1 MRKNLHSILLLLY
14 PQIGAYSSGV
24 YIFTFHYASTLSA
37 CLLWRDHMHIHLHS
51 ILLLLY
57 RVWRRSAG
65 KHYANLHSTMLPLY
79 PNIAVLWKIAN
90 SIYIPLCFYF
100 IQERL
105 WQCSHISYLHS
116 TMLLL
121 YHILNT
127 IFFYCFFIYIP
138 LCFYF
143 IWSGTPRSFLQG
155 TFTFHY
161 ASTLSKSWNSGQ
173 CSDVIYIP
181 LCFYFIT
188 VAPLL
193 ISILVKFTF
202 HYASTLS
209 ANGSCYSQA
218 SYKFTFHYAST
229 LSFCKLLAVF
239 GNKHL
244 HSTLLLLYQR
254 SSGSSVYRREHA
266 FTFHFA
272 STLSWRMAQ
281 AYAPS
286 FQFTFHYAS
295 TLSRACWL

>member
-1 MRKNLHSILLLLY
+1 MLLLY
-14 PQIGAYSSGV
+14 LRACSGV
-24 YIFTFHYASTLSA
+24 ITCTFIYIPFYFYFIEYGEEAPE
-37 CLLWRDHMHIHLHS
+37 S
-51 ILLLLY
+51 ITQIY
-57 RVWRRSAG
+57 I
-65 KHYANLHSTMLPLY
+65 PLCF
-79 PNIAVLWKIAN
+79 
-90 SIYIPLCFYF
+90 IYIPLCFYF

-161 ASTLSKSWNSGQ
+161 ASTLS
-173 CSDVIYIP
+173 
-181 LCFYFIT
+181 
-188 VAPLL
+188 
-193 ISILVKFTF
+193 
-202 HYASTLS
+202 

-218 SYKFTFHYAST
+218 SYKFTFHFAST

-286 FQFTFHYAS
+286 FQFTFRFAS
-295 TLSRACWL
+295 TLSEEITDVIITLYQDLHSTLLLLYPTTKAVEELSELIYIPLCFYFIKSMLIIKG